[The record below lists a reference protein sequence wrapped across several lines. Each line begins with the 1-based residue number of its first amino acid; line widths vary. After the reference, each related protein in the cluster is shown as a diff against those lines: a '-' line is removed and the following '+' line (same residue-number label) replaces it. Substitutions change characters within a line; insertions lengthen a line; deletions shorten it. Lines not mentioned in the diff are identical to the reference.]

1 VAPLLLSVALPLV
14 ALAPLLFA
22 LPTLLLDAAPVAH
35 HVVLQLLSPL
45 PELGVAVVASFQE
58 VHEFQEFTVDGLVL
72 LIQHTLQ
79 LAHGVKVGAP
89 VDLGDGGACLPRTS
103 SASNAV
109 QLVVQV
115 LRHVEVHN
123 QVHVGEVQPPR
134 GHVGSNE
141 HADEALGE
149 LGDYLL
155 PRDLGLVRVQHPG
168 RHVVG
173 AQEGLQVVAGK
184 FAVAEDHGL
193 VVLQVL
199 GTQ

>member
-123 QVHVGEVQPPR
+123 QVTLGRSSPLAATSVAMSTRMWPLVNWEIIFCRVIW
-134 GHVGSNE
+134 
-141 HADEALGE
+141 ALSE
-149 LGDYLL
+149 CSTPGDML
-155 PRDLGLVRVQHPG
+155 LVRRKASKLSQVSL
-168 RHVVG
+168 R
-173 AQEGLQVVAGK
+173 LQKIMALL
-184 FAVAEDHGL
+184 FL
-193 VVLQVL
+193 RS
-199 GTQ
+199 